1 MKKVTLSIYEGDY
14 QQIERAASLWGETI
28 ENYIYEAALNRAR
41 ALLSKQPK
49 FVRNDDEV

>member
-14 QQIERAASLWGETI
+14 QQIERAASLWGQEV
-28 ENYIYEAALNRAR
+28 EHWIYEAALGRAKQ
-41 ALLSKQPK
+41 LLAKQPR